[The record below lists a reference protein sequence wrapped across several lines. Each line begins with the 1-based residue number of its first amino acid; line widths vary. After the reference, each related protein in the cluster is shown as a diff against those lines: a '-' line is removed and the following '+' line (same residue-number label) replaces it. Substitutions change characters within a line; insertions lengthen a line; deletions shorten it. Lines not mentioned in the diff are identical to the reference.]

1 MNSNYAVRRKK
12 MNKLQ
17 RLANIFVSPEQC
29 FGSIRDEGKNW
40 ADYVIPL
47 VLLVLMI
54 VLMLTMTSD
63 IMEKI
68 QTETIMKMN
77 QLTQEQKE
85 AALQQMNSPLVNV
98 FKYVSSAVTIVLTV
112 LFTALVFMVVG
123 NFIGGGEQKY
133 GTLLVSALYIQLITI
148 PESIIKMILMLQKE
162 SVNVY
167 VGLASFVTR
176 PELSSF
182 GFQFLAQFEFFKIW
196 RILLWV
202 LAFHVLYKFNVR
214 KSALLVVITMLLGM
228 LIAALWTSISMGR
241 AM

>member
-1 MNSNYAVRRKK
+1 

-68 QTETIMKMN
+68 QTETIMKKK

-85 AALQQMNSPLVNV
+85 AALQQMNTPLVNV
-98 FKYVSSAVTIVLTV
+98 FKYVSSAITIVLT
-112 LFTALVFMVVG
+112 
-123 NFIGGGEQKY
+123 
-133 GTLLVSALYIQLITI
+133 
-148 PESIIKMILMLQKE
+148 
-162 SVNVY
+162 
-167 VGLASFVTR
+167 
-176 PELSSF
+176 
-182 GFQFLAQFEFFKIW
+182 
-196 RILLWV
+196 
-202 LAFHVLYKFNVR
+202 
-214 KSALLVVITMLLGM
+214 
-228 LIAALWTSISMGR
+228 
-241 AM
+241 